1 MKYCLIVIFSVVIG
15 MNIGHLLTKERK
27 EVDLRVYVPG
37 SYKVNRDL
45 MEVLGLYK
53 VRRHHPSL
61 REKSNLKQI
70 GTTVAMYY
78 TDGGNSHY
86 PKNPQAFDIDISLFY
101 PSHLSGKYIELPKNW
116 KIPDSWEKLNQSN
129 SPYVFLRSPEDKYT
143 CSAVIPMFITR
154 YGYQG
159 GENYYQVVYEDG
171 HVSNVP
177 YDEAVELWKQAGVWN
192 GN

>member
-1 MKYCLIVIFSVVIG
+1 M
-15 MNIGHLLTKERK
+15 
-27 EVDLRVYVPG
+27 
-37 SYKVNRDL
+37 
-45 MEVLGLYK
+45 
-53 VRRHHPSL
+53 
-61 REKSNLKQI
+61 EKSRLKQL
-70 GTTVAMYY
+70 GTTLAMYY
-78 TDGGNSHY
+78 TDGGDNYY

-101 PSHLSGKYIELPKNW
+101 PSHLSGKYIELPKDW

-159 GENYYQVVYEDG
+159 GENYYQAVYEDG

-177 YDEAVELWKQAGVWN
+177 YVEAVELWKQAGVWN